1 MNDKQKLL
9 AIFEKIIPYRPSA
22 QWILVML
29 KTWNIDQNM
38 SKKLFE
44 IISWYIETVQDE
56 NLKNT
61 MIKLQ
66 SYIQKIHNEEVK
78 ERENVSAELEDIL
91 ASLDEIN

>member
-1 MNDKQKLL
+1 
-9 AIFEKIIPYRPSA
+9 
-22 QWILVML
+22 
-29 KTWNIDQNM
+29 
-38 SKKLFE
+38 
-44 IISWYIETVQDE
+44 
-56 NLKNT
+56 